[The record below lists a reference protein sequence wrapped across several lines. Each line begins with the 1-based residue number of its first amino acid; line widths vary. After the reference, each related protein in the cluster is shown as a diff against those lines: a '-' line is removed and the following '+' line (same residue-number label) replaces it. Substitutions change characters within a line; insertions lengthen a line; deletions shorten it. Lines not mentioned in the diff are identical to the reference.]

1 VILSG
6 VWVRGGQP
14 GSPAQRCVPVLGVF
28 LTGLAWSAAT
38 PERLVAALI
47 VRSATTPVALAW
59 VLRAQ
64 QTSTW
69 GPS

>member
-1 VILSG
+1 
-6 VWVRGGQP
+6 
-14 GSPAQRCVPVLGVF
+14 VPVLGVF